1 MVPDFLS
8 KKQVLIDQTNLN
20 DMDMMQAAL
29 DKQKTTNDKQPSMAE
44 LFR

>member
-1 MVPDFLS
+1 MTS
-8 KKQVLIDQTNLN
+8 LN
-20 DMDMMQAAL
+20 EMDMMQEAL